1 MCDSRGVDN
10 LDVENLQPPGEQE
23 AHEPVNKAL
32 IARLVVATL
41 IIAIFVIFAVQNTE
55 SVTIEFLAWS
65 FQLSQ
70 FLMMVLS
77 AVAGVVIWTFA
88 GAYSR
93 RAKKKRSS

>member
-10 LDVENLQPPGEQE
+10 LDLENHQPPAKQE
-23 AHEPVNKAL
+23 PREPLNKAL
-32 IARLVVATL
+32 IARLVVAAV
-41 IIAIFVIFAVQNTE
+41 IVAIFIIFAVQNTE
-55 SVTIEFLAWS
+55 SVTIEFLSWN

-77 AVAGVVIWTFA
+77 AVAGVVIWEFA
-88 GAYSR
+88 GVYSK